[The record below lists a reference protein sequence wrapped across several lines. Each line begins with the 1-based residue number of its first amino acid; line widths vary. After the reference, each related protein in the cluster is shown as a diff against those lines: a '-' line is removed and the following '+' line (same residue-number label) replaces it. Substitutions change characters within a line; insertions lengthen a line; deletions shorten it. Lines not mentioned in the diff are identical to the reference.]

1 MAFVRRSQ
9 AEGQTGSSFQLRPL
23 TCTQGI
29 FTPMAAGDGAGELC
43 GDAEVCL
50 TKASTRGTSCVCAR
64 ACVSESAPPSNELA
78 PCHGIWA
85 QM

>member
-1 MAFVRRSQ
+1 MAFIRQSR

-23 TCTQGI
+23 TYTQGI
-29 FTPMAAGDGAGELC
+29 FTLMEAGDGAGELC

-50 TKASTRGTSCVCAR
+50 TKATTGGTTCVCV
-64 ACVSESAPPSNELA
+64 CVRVCPPSNEMAL
-78 PCHGIWA
+78 CHGIWA